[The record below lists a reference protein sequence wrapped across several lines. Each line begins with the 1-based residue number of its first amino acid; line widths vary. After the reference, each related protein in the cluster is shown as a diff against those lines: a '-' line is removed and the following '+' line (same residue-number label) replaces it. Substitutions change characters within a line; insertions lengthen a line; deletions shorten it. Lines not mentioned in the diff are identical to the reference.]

1 MSIGA
6 HTIQPPKGT
15 RHKTKRVGRGNGSQK
30 GTYSARGGKGQTARS
45 GGRRG
50 NKRRGLKPSLQ
61 KIPKIRGF
69 KSGYEQPQT
78 VTFKTLE
85 RITVDGSHVTP
96 SFLKAKGVIHH
107 AGGPVKIVGT
117 GELKKKITVTGCLAT
132 KSAAQMIEKAGGK
145 IVF

>member
-45 GGRRG
+45 GGRKG

-69 KSGYEQPQT
+69 KSGYVRPQT
-78 VTFKTLE
+78 VTLQTLE
-85 RITVDGSHVTP
+85 RISVDGDQVTP
-96 SFLKAKGVIHH
+96 TFLKAKGVIHH
-107 AGGPVKIVGT
+107 ADIPVKIVTT
-117 GELKKKITVTGCLAT
+117 GELKKKVTITGCLAT
-132 KSAAQMIEKAGGK
+132 KSAAEMIEKAGGT